1 MTPASP
7 SFREWL
13 VSEIKA
19 VLGRNT
25 SPPPFLIWCDPD
37 EEWLDLL
44 HTVSESSC
52 FEFWAPERRE
62 GAEHELLLRD
72 RFYREERRPRIV
84 WLPVSREEISWFKV
98 FELEAQHVWEKSLMQ
113 ALRDYGVRIPR
124 DYEVELYPL
133 LPAHAKEWLD
143 EPITTWKELTPGS
156 AKGTLVDDQ
165 RVLQVLAGSDGE
177 FSRLKK
183 EGRFSIFARRV
194 IEDFRLPDPTEE
206 DEKDWR
212 ISATARLL
220 ATEAANGNP
229 KNPPSE
235 GDRIIPSGMARDR
248 ALKLLKTWQNH
259 IHYISSFEQL
269 VQKADATLGLTY
281 WARNLS
287 NAPRSFSSRAV
298 EATLFDQLTAKLDRI
313 EEVEALASELEAN
326 LQAIKERQQAFWGAI
341 ATNSIGWN
349 HLVLLADAASLLVE
363 NAEAEQTW
371 KTADEAVHWY
381 TNKGWQLDHAGETLF
396 SESHDMPGEL
406 QRIRARLRR
415 GYLRAFDRINRV
427 FSNLLS
433 ENPNSIFGLPT
444 GGEILRRALK
454 DADGPLA
461 LIFLDACRL
470 DLGHRLVYLLN
481 EGEPMERASLQIGVA
496 PLPSITALGM
506 AFALPVKRDSLSI
519 SFSKEQNRF
528 CVKLEDFDGDLSFAD
543 QRRKWLSKRVG
554 VQDFLTI
561 SDVID
566 TDKIKS
572 PGRGKKVLVV
582 YGSAFDDE
590 GHEGRLK
597 LEGAD
602 DHLERYERA
611 IRRLQSFGYKQ
622 IIVVTDHGFF
632 HWQPDVD
639 EVEEKPSGEL
649 LWTSRRAIAGYG
661 LSHKSALSF
670 SLMGS
675 DMEVMVPRSIN
686 AFRTYGGLGFFH
698 GGATLQEIII
708 PVITVRWPKK
718 AEKVGVVLKPVAHI
732 SSEAPRVQI
741 QAGAKGQGKLFV
753 DPNQLTRRVLVK
765 VKDPS
770 TGKVIFRHP
779 NPVTVEPEGDAVT
792 IQLKLS
798 EPRPTLPY
806 GAPLVVEVIDAED
819 EEILDR
825 EEIKLKVDIDEW

>member
-1 MTPASP
+1 
-7 SFREWL
+7 
-13 VSEIKA
+13 
-19 VLGRNT
+19 
-25 SPPPFLIWCDPD
+25 
-37 EEWLDLL
+37 
-44 HTVSESSC
+44 
-52 FEFWAPERRE
+52 
-62 GAEHELLLRD
+62 
-72 RFYREERRPRIV
+72 
-84 WLPVSREEISWFKV
+84 
-98 FELEAQHVWEKSLMQ
+98 
-113 ALRDYGVRIPR
+113 
-124 DYEVELYPL
+124 
-133 LPAHAKEWLD
+133 
-143 EPITTWKELTPGS
+143 
-156 AKGTLVDDQ
+156 
-165 RVLQVLAGSDGE
+165 
-177 FSRLKK
+177 
-183 EGRFSIFARRV
+183 
-194 IEDFRLPDPTEE
+194 
-206 DEKDWR
+206 
-212 ISATARLL
+212 
-220 ATEAANGNP
+220 
-229 KNPPSE
+229 
-235 GDRIIPSGMARDR
+235 
-248 ALKLLKTWQNH
+248 
-259 IHYISSFEQL
+259 
-269 VQKADATLGLTY
+269 
-281 WARNLS
+281 
-287 NAPRSFSSRAV
+287 V

-572 PGRGKKVLVV
+572 PGRGKK
-582 YGSAFDDE
+582 
-590 GHEGRLK
+590 RLK